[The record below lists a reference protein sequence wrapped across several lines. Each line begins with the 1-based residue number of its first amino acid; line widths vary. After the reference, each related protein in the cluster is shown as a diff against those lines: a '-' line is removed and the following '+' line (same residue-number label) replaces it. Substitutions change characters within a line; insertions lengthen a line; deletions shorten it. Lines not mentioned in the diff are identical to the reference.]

1 MNSDWFP
8 QRTIYLLFWVV
19 TVSQFILGF
28 LLYGTTGTR
37 QGLPNPDKLL
47 KTNQFQHVLMCI
59 VFKPQFIRYFHLPM
73 HTMGWKCRINK

>member
-47 KTNQFQHVLMCI
+47 KTNQFQHVLSPNVHCVQASI
-59 VFKPQFIRYFHLPM
+59 HTLLPFTYAHNGLEM
-73 HTMGWKCRINK
+73 